1 VPSIDDACSAL
12 AAVVNQIPE
21 LRAKGYI
28 DDVTNPPEAQVYTRE
43 FDPRM
48 VFGDANRV
56 FQLGVRVFVRRTDLR
71 SAQQRLRSFMEPSGA
86 SSVRAKIEDGDSWA
100 ETIHYAEVTNIG
112 QPFEYS
118 PDSGTTVF
126 WCADWDVDV
135 VW

>member
-71 SAQQRLRSFMEPSGA
+71 SAQQRLRAFMEPSGA
-86 SSVRAKIEDGDSWA
+86 SATRGPRPS
-100 ETIHYAEVTNIG
+100 
-112 QPFEYS
+112 
-118 PDSGTTVF
+118 TTPK
-126 WCADWDVDV
+126 
-135 VW
+135 